1 MSDKKKPGRFTI
13 QFNLEDPQQLAV
25 SRLLEQQGRRKAQ
38 FITSAVLC
46 YTQDRE
52 QQVKNDDALEQKI
65 LSVIRSHPEI
75 LPSSKDD
82 GAVRSEISSP
92 KQPERPWDNSED
104 NDTMRAIAETLAG
117 FQRGKMTA

>member
-52 QQVKNDDALEQKI
+52 QQDKNDDALEQKI

-75 LPSSKDD
+75 MPFSKED
-82 GAVRSEISSP
+82 GAARSEISSP
-92 KQPERPWDNSED
+92 KQPERVWDNSED

-117 FQRGKMTA
+117 FQRGEMTA